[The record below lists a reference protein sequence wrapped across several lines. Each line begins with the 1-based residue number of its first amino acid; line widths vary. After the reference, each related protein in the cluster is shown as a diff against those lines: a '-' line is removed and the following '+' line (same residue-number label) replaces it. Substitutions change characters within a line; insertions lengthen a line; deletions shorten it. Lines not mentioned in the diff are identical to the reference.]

1 MSDHVLRLES
11 VTKSFG
17 QVEVIKGVDLTV
29 RRGQVQALLGENG
42 AGKSTLLKAVM
53 GLVHPDRGTV
63 RINGMDPQR
72 ARKSQ
77 VLGYVP
83 QSEEVD
89 WQFPVTVRD
98 VVMMGRYGHM
108 GFTRHARAEDIAAVD
123 RALERTHL
131 ESFADRQIG
140 QLSGGQ
146 KKRAFIARGIAQGAS
161 IMLLDEPFAG
171 VDTNSE
177 ATITALL
184 HELAAEG
191 TTVVVVTHDLVAL
204 PKLAPETVL
213 LNRRV
218 LMHAP
223 TEVVLEPD
231 NLVQGFGMGVPA

>member
-1 MSDHVLRLES
+1 MTPAIAVEDVS
-11 VTKSFG
+11 VRYG
-17 QVEVIKGVDLTV
+17 DVAALDGATV
-29 RRGQVQALLGENG
+29 TVQPGRICGLIGMNG

-98 VVMMGRYGHM
+98 VVMMGRYGRM
-108 GFTRHARAEDIAAVD
+108 GLTRRPRVEDVEAVN
-123 RALERTHL
+123 RALARTHL
-131 ESFADRQIG
+131 EDFASRQIG

>member
-1 MSDHVLRLES
+1 MTPAIAVEDVS
-11 VTKSFG
+11 VRYG
-17 QVEVIKGVDLTV
+17 DVAALDGATV
-29 RRGQVQALLGENG
+29 TVQPGRICGLIGMNG

-53 GLVHPDRGTV
+53 GLVRPDRGTV

-77 VLGYVP
+77 ALGYVP
-83 QSEEVD
+83 QSEDVD

-98 VVMMGRYGHM
+98 VVMMGRYGRM
-108 GFTRHARAEDIAAVD
+108 GLTRRPHEEDVEAVN
-123 RALERTHL
+123 RALARTHL
-131 ESFADRQIG
+131 EDFASRQIG

>member
-1 MSDHVLRLES
+1 MIPAIAVDDVAVRYGDVVALDGATLS
-11 VTKSFG
+11 VQPG
-17 QVEVIKGVDLTV
+17 RICGLI
-29 RRGQVQALLGENG
+29 GMNG
-42 AGKSTLLKAVM
+42 AGKSTLLKAIM
-53 GLVHPDRGTV
+53 GLVKPDRGTV
-63 RINGMDPQR
+63 RINGIDPMR
-72 ARKSQ
+72 ARKTQ

-83 QSEEVD
+83 QSEDVD

-98 VVMMGRYGHM
+98 VVMMGRYGRM
-108 GFTRHARAEDIAAVD
+108 GLTRRPREEDVEAVN
-123 RALERTHL
+123 RALARTHL

-171 VDTNSE
+171 VDKHSE
-177 ATITALL
+177 ATITELL
-184 HELAAEG
+184 RDLAAEG
-191 TTVVVVTHDLVAL
+191 TTIFVVTHDLVAL
-204 PKLAPETVL
+204 PQLAPETVL

-231 NLVQGFGMGVPA
+231 NLVQGFGMGVSA

>member
-1 MSDHVLRLES
+1 MTPAIAVEDVS
-11 VTKSFG
+11 VRYG
-17 QVEVIKGVDLTV
+17 DVAALDGATV
-29 RRGQVQALLGENG
+29 TVQPGRICGLIGMNG

-77 VLGYVP
+77 ILGYVP

-98 VVMMGRYGHM
+98 VVMMGRYGRM
-108 GFTRHARAEDIAAVD
+108 GLTRRPHEEDVEAVN
-123 RALERTHL
+123 RALARTHL
-131 ESFADRQIG
+131 EDFASRQIG

>member
-1 MSDHVLRLES
+1 MIPAIAVDDVAVRYGDVVALDGATLS
-11 VTKSFG
+11 VQPG
-17 QVEVIKGVDLTV
+17 RICGLI
-29 RRGQVQALLGENG
+29 GMNG
-42 AGKSTLLKAVM
+42 AGKSTLLKAIM
-53 GLVHPDRGTV
+53 GLVKPDRGTV
-63 RINGMDPQR
+63 RINGIDPMR
-72 ARKSQ
+72 ARKTQ

-83 QSEEVD
+83 QSEDVD

-171 VDTNSE
+171 VDKHSE
-177 ATITALL
+177 ATITELL
-184 HELAAEG
+184 RDLAAEG
-191 TTVVVVTHDLVAL
+191 TTIFVVTHDLVAL

-231 NLVQGFGMGVPA
+231 NLVQGFGMGVSA

>member
-1 MSDHVLRLES
+1 MTPAIAVEDVS
-11 VTKSFG
+11 VRYG
-17 QVEVIKGVDLTV
+17 DVAALDGATV
-29 RRGQVQALLGENG
+29 TVQPGRICGLIGMNG

-77 VLGYVP
+77 ILGYVP

-98 VVMMGRYGHM
+98 VVMMGRYGRM
-108 GFTRHARAEDIAAVD
+108 GLTRRPRKEDVEAVN
-123 RALERTHL
+123 RALARTHL
-131 ESFADRQIG
+131 EDFASRQIG

>member
-1 MSDHVLRLES
+1 MIPAIAVDDVAVRYGDVVALDGATLS
-11 VTKSFG
+11 VQPG
-17 QVEVIKGVDLTV
+17 RICGLI
-29 RRGQVQALLGENG
+29 GMNG
-42 AGKSTLLKAVM
+42 AGKSTLLKAIM
-53 GLVHPDRGTV
+53 GLVKPDRGTV
-63 RINGMDPQR
+63 RINGIDPMR
-72 ARKSQ
+72 ARKTQ

-83 QSEEVD
+83 QSEDVD

-171 VDTNSE
+171 VDKHSE
-177 ATITALL
+177 ATIT
-184 HELAAEG
+184 EP
-191 TTVVVVTHDLVAL
+191 VSYTHLTL
-204 PKLAPETVL
+204 PTKA
-213 LNRRV
+213 
-218 LMHAP
+218 
-223 TEVVLEPD
+223 
-231 NLVQGFGMGVPA
+231 

>member
-1 MSDHVLRLES
+1 MIPAIAVEDVAVRYGDVVALDGATLS
-11 VTKSFG
+11 VQPG
-17 QVEVIKGVDLTV
+17 RICGLI
-29 RRGQVQALLGENG
+29 GMNG
-42 AGKSTLLKAVM
+42 AGKSTLLKAIM
-53 GLVHPDRGTV
+53 GLVKPDRGTV
-63 RINGMDPQR
+63 RINGIDPMR
-72 ARKSQ
+72 ARKTQ

-83 QSEEVD
+83 QSEDVD

-171 VDTNSE
+171 VDKHSE
-177 ATITALL
+177 ATITELL
-184 HELAAEG
+184 RDLAAEG
-191 TTVVVVTHDLVAL
+191 TTIFVVTHDLVAL
-204 PKLAPETVL
+204 PQLAPETVL

-223 TEVVLEPD
+223 TEVVLEPV
-231 NLVQGFGMGVPA
+231 NLVQGFGMGVSA

>member
-1 MSDHVLRLES
+1 MIPAIAVDDVAVRYGDVVALDGATLS
-11 VTKSFG
+11 VQPG
-17 QVEVIKGVDLTV
+17 RICGLI
-29 RRGQVQALLGENG
+29 GMNG
-42 AGKSTLLKAVM
+42 AGKSTLLKAIM
-53 GLVHPDRGTV
+53 GLVKPDRGTV
-63 RINGMDPQR
+63 RINSIDPMR
-72 ARKSQ
+72 ARKTQ

-83 QSEEVD
+83 QSEDVD

-171 VDTNSE
+171 VDKHSE
-177 ATITALL
+177 ATITELL
-184 HELAAEG
+184 RDLAAEG
-191 TTVVVVTHDLVAL
+191 TTIFVVTHDLVAL
-204 PKLAPETVL
+204 PQLAPETVL

-231 NLVQGFGMGVPA
+231 NLVQGFGMGVSA

>member
-1 MSDHVLRLES
+1 MIPAIAVDDVAVRYGDVVALDGATLS
-11 VTKSFG
+11 VQPG
-17 QVEVIKGVDLTV
+17 RICGLI
-29 RRGQVQALLGENG
+29 GMNG
-42 AGKSTLLKAVM
+42 AGKSTLLKAIM
-53 GLVHPDRGTV
+53 GLVKPDRGTV
-63 RINGMDPQR
+63 RINGIDPMR
-72 ARKSQ
+72 ARKTQ

-83 QSEEVD
+83 QSEDVD

-171 VDTNSE
+171 VDKHSE
-177 ATITALL
+177 ATITELL
-184 HELAAEG
+184 RDLAAEG
-191 TTVVVVTHDLVAL
+191 TTIFVVTHDLVAL
-204 PKLAPETVL
+204 PSS
-213 LNRRV
+213 RRR
-218 LMHAP
+218 
-223 TEVVLEPD
+223 
-231 NLVQGFGMGVPA
+231 QCC

>member
-1 MSDHVLRLES
+1 MTPAIAVEDVS
-11 VTKSFG
+11 VRYG
-17 QVEVIKGVDLTV
+17 DVAALDGATV
-29 RRGQVQALLGENG
+29 TVQPGRICGLIGMNG

-77 VLGYVP
+77 ILGYVP

-98 VVMMGRYGHM
+98 VVMMGRYGRM
-108 GFTRHARAEDIAAVD
+108 GLIRRPREEDVEAVN
-123 RALERTHL
+123 RALARTHL
-131 ESFADRQIG
+131 EDFASRQIG

-184 HELAAEG
+184 HELVAEG

>member
-1 MSDHVLRLES
+1 
-11 VTKSFG
+11 
-17 QVEVIKGVDLTV
+17 
-29 RRGQVQALLGENG
+29 
-42 AGKSTLLKAVM
+42 
-53 GLVHPDRGTV
+53 
-63 RINGMDPQR
+63 
-72 ARKSQ
+72 
-77 VLGYVP
+77 
-83 QSEEVD
+83 
-89 WQFPVTVRD
+89 
-98 VVMMGRYGHM
+98 
-108 GFTRHARAEDIAAVD
+108 
-123 RALERTHL
+123 
-131 ESFADRQIG
+131 
-140 QLSGGQ
+140 
-146 KKRAFIARGIAQGAS
+146 
-161 IMLLDEPFAG
+161 MLLDEPFAG

>member
-1 MSDHVLRLES
+1 MTPAIAVEDVS
-11 VTKSFG
+11 VRYGDVAALDGATVT
-17 QVEVIKGVDLTV
+17 VEPGRICGLI
-29 RRGQVQALLGENG
+29 GMNG

-98 VVMMGRYGHM
+98 VVMMGRYGRM
-108 GFTRHARAEDIAAVD
+108 GLTRRPLEEDVEAVN
-123 RALERTHL
+123 RALARTHL
-131 ESFADRQIG
+131 EDFASRQIG

>member
-1 MSDHVLRLES
+1 MIPAIAVDDVAVRYGDVVALDGATLS
-11 VTKSFG
+11 VQPG
-17 QVEVIKGVDLTV
+17 RICGLI
-29 RRGQVQALLGENG
+29 GMNG
-42 AGKSTLLKAVM
+42 AGKSTLLKAIM
-53 GLVHPDRGTV
+53 GLVKPDRGTV
-63 RINGMDPQR
+63 RINGIDPMR
-72 ARKSQ
+72 ARKTQ

-83 QSEEVD
+83 QSEDVD

-123 RALERTHL
+123 RALERTPL

-171 VDTNSE
+171 VDKHSE
-177 ATITALL
+177 ATITELL
-184 HELAAEG
+184 RDLAAEG
-191 TTVVVVTHDLVAL
+191 TTIFVVTHDLVAL
-204 PKLAPETVL
+204 PQLAPETVL

-231 NLVQGFGMGVPA
+231 NLVQGFGMGVSA

>member
-1 MSDHVLRLES
+1 MLSVSALQAGYGDVQVL
-11 VTKSFG
+11 FG
-17 QVEVIKGVDLTV
+17 VSLTV
-29 RRGQVQALLGENG
+29 GKGEVVTLLGRNG
-42 AGKSTLLKAVM
+42 MGKTTMCKAIM
-53 GLVHPDRGTV
+53 GLVKPDRGTV
-63 RINGMDPQR
+63 RINGIDPMR
-72 ARKSQ
+72 ARKTQ

-83 QSEEVD
+83 QSEDVD

-171 VDTNSE
+171 VDKHSE
-177 ATITALL
+177 ATITELL
-184 HELAAEG
+184 RDLAAEG
-191 TTVVVVTHDLVAL
+191 TTIFVVTHDLVAL
-204 PKLAPETVL
+204 PQLAPETVL

-231 NLVQGFGMGVPA
+231 NLVQGFGMGVSA

>member
-1 MSDHVLRLES
+1 MIPAIAVDDVAVRYGDVVALDGATLS
-11 VTKSFG
+11 VQPG
-17 QVEVIKGVDLTV
+17 RICGLI
-29 RRGQVQALLGENG
+29 GMNG
-42 AGKSTLLKAVM
+42 AGKSTLLKAIM
-53 GLVHPDRGTV
+53 GLVKPDRGTV
-63 RINGMDPQR
+63 RINGIDPTR
-72 ARKSQ
+72 ARKTQ

-83 QSEEVD
+83 QSEDVD

-171 VDTNSE
+171 VDKHSE
-177 ATITALL
+177 ATITELL
-184 HELAAEG
+184 RDLAAEG
-191 TTVVVVTHDLVAL
+191 TTIFVVTHDLVAL
-204 PKLAPETVL
+204 PQLAPETVL

-231 NLVQGFGMGVPA
+231 NLVQGFGMGVSA

>member
-1 MSDHVLRLES
+1 MIPAIAVDDVAVRYGDVVALDGATLS
-11 VTKSFG
+11 VQPG
-17 QVEVIKGVDLTV
+17 RICGLI
-29 RRGQVQALLGENG
+29 GMNG
-42 AGKSTLLKAVM
+42 AGKSTLLKAIM
-53 GLVHPDRGTV
+53 GLVKPDRGTV
-63 RINGMDPQR
+63 RINGIDPMR
-72 ARKSQ
+72 ARKTQ

-83 QSEEVD
+83 QSEDVD

-108 GFTRHARAEDIAAVD
+108 GFTRRPREEDVEAVN
-123 RALERTHL
+123 RALARTHL
-131 ESFADRQIG
+131 EDFASRQIG

-171 VDTNSE
+171 VDKHSE
-177 ATITALL
+177 ATITELL
-184 HELAAEG
+184 RDLAAEG
-191 TTVVVVTHDLVAL
+191 TTIFVVTHDLVAL
-204 PKLAPETVL
+204 PQLAPETVL

-231 NLVQGFGMGVPA
+231 NLVQGFGMGVSA

>member
-1 MSDHVLRLES
+1 MIPAIAVDDVAVRYGDVVALDGATLS
-11 VTKSFG
+11 VQPG
-17 QVEVIKGVDLTV
+17 RICGLI
-29 RRGQVQALLGENG
+29 GMNG
-42 AGKSTLLKAVM
+42 AGKSTLLKAIM
-53 GLVHPDRGTV
+53 GLVKPDRGTV
-63 RINGMDPQR
+63 RINGIDPMR
-72 ARKSQ
+72 ARKTQ

-83 QSEEVD
+83 QSEDVD

-171 VDTNSE
+171 VDKHSE
-177 ATITALL
+177 ATITELL
-184 HELAAEG
+184 RDLAAEG
-191 TTVVVVTHDLVAL
+191 TTILVVTHDLVAL
-204 PKLAPETVL
+204 PQLAPETVL

-231 NLVQGFGMGVPA
+231 NLVQGFGMGVSA

>member
-1 MSDHVLRLES
+1 MIPAIAVDDVAVRYGDVVALDGATLS
-11 VTKSFG
+11 VQPG
-17 QVEVIKGVDLTV
+17 RICGLI
-29 RRGQVQALLGENG
+29 GMNG
-42 AGKSTLLKAVM
+42 AGKSTLLKAIM
-53 GLVHPDRGTV
+53 GLVKPDRGTV
-63 RINGMDPQR
+63 RINGIDPMR
-72 ARKSQ
+72 ARKTQ

-83 QSEEVD
+83 QSEDVD

-108 GFTRHARAEDIAAVD
+108 GFPRHARAEDIAAVD

-171 VDTNSE
+171 VDKHSE
-177 ATITALL
+177 ATITELL
-184 HELAAEG
+184 RDLAAEG
-191 TTVVVVTHDLVAL
+191 TTIFVVTHDLVAL
-204 PKLAPETVL
+204 PQLAPETVL

>member
-1 MSDHVLRLES
+1 MIPAIAVDDVAVRYGDVVALDGATLS
-11 VTKSFG
+11 VQPG
-17 QVEVIKGVDLTV
+17 RICGLI
-29 RRGQVQALLGENG
+29 GMNG
-42 AGKSTLLKAVM
+42 AGKSTLLKAIM
-53 GLVHPDRGTV
+53 GLVKPDRGTV
-63 RINGMDPQR
+63 RINGIDPMR
-72 ARKSQ
+72 ARKTQ

-83 QSEEVD
+83 QSEDVD

-171 VDTNSE
+171 VDKHSE
-177 ATITALL
+177 ATITELL
-184 HELAAEG
+184 RGLAAEG
-191 TTVVVVTHDLVAL
+191 TTIFVVTHDLVAL
-204 PKLAPETVL
+204 PQLAPETVL

-231 NLVQGFGMGVPA
+231 NLVQGFGMGVSA

>member
-1 MSDHVLRLES
+1 MIPAIAVEDVAVRYGDVVALDGATLS
-11 VTKSFG
+11 VQPG
-17 QVEVIKGVDLTV
+17 RICGLI
-29 RRGQVQALLGENG
+29 GMNG
-42 AGKSTLLKAVM
+42 AGKSTLLKAIM
-53 GLVHPDRGTV
+53 GLVKPDRGTV
-63 RINGMDPQR
+63 RINGIDPMR
-72 ARKSQ
+72 ARKTQ

-83 QSEEVD
+83 QSEDVD

-171 VDTNSE
+171 VDKHSE
-177 ATITALL
+177 ATITELL
-184 HELAAEG
+184 RDLAAEG
-191 TTVVVVTHDLVAL
+191 TTVFVVTHDLVAL
-204 PKLAPETVL
+204 PQLAPETVL

-231 NLVQGFGMGVPA
+231 NLVQGFGMGVSA

>member
-1 MSDHVLRLES
+1 MTPAIAVEDVS
-11 VTKSFG
+11 VRYG
-17 QVEVIKGVDLTV
+17 DVAALDGATV
-29 RRGQVQALLGENG
+29 TVQPGRICGLIGMNG

-77 VLGYVP
+77 ILGYVP

-98 VVMMGRYGHM
+98 VVMMGRYGRM
-108 GFTRHARAEDIAAVD
+108 GLTRRPREEDVEAVS
-123 RALERTHL
+123 RALARTHL
-131 ESFADRQIG
+131 EDFASRQIG

>member
-1 MSDHVLRLES
+1 MIPAIAVDDVAVRYGDVVALDGATLS
-11 VTKSFG
+11 VQPG
-17 QVEVIKGVDLTV
+17 RICGLI
-29 RRGQVQALLGENG
+29 GMNG
-42 AGKSTLLKAVM
+42 AGKSTLLKAIM
-53 GLVHPDRGTV
+53 GLVKPDRGTV
-63 RINGMDPQR
+63 RINGIDPMR
-72 ARKSQ
+72 ARKTQ

-83 QSEEVD
+83 QSEDVD

-171 VDTNSE
+171 VDKHSE
-177 ATITALL
+177 ATITELL
-184 HELAAEG
+184 RDLAAEG
-191 TTVVVVTHDLVAL
+191 TSIFVVTHDLDFL
-204 PKLAPETVL
+204 
-213 LNRRV
+213 RDFDRV
-218 LMHAP
+218 ICIDDHRIAADGRPAEVIDFYQDLMAQRP
-223 TEVVLEPD
+223 L
-231 NLVQGFGMGVPA
+231 

>member
-1 MSDHVLRLES
+1 MIPAIAVDDVAVRYGDVVALDGATLS
-11 VTKSFG
+11 VQPG
-17 QVEVIKGVDLTV
+17 RICGLI
-29 RRGQVQALLGENG
+29 GMNG
-42 AGKSTLLKAVM
+42 AGKSTLLKAIM
-53 GLVHPDRGTV
+53 GLVKPDRGTV
-63 RINGMDPQR
+63 RINGIDPMR
-72 ARKSQ
+72 ARKTQ

-83 QSEEVD
+83 QSEDVD

-108 GFTRHARAEDIAAVD
+108 GFTRHARAEDIVAVD

-171 VDTNSE
+171 VDKHSE
-177 ATITALL
+177 ATITELL
-184 HELAAEG
+184 RDLAAEG
-191 TTVVVVTHDLVAL
+191 TTIFVVTHDLVAL
-204 PKLAPETVL
+204 PQLAPETVL

-231 NLVQGFGMGVPA
+231 NLVQGFGMGVSA

>member
-1 MSDHVLRLES
+1 MIPAIAVEDVAVRYGDVVALDGATLS
-11 VTKSFG
+11 VQPG
-17 QVEVIKGVDLTV
+17 RICGLI
-29 RRGQVQALLGENG
+29 GMNG
-42 AGKSTLLKAVM
+42 AGKSTLLKAIM
-53 GLVHPDRGTV
+53 GLVKPDRGTV
-63 RINGMDPQR
+63 RINGIDPMR
-72 ARKSQ
+72 ARKTQ

-83 QSEEVD
+83 QSEDVD

-108 GFTRHARAEDIAAVD
+108 GLTRHARAEDIAAVD

-171 VDTNSE
+171 VDKHSE
-177 ATITALL
+177 ATITELL
-184 HELAAEG
+184 RDLAAEG
-191 TTVVVVTHDLVAL
+191 TTIFVVTHDLVAL
-204 PKLAPETVL
+204 PQLAPETVL

-231 NLVQGFGMGVPA
+231 NLVQGFGMGVSA

>member
-1 MSDHVLRLES
+1 
-11 VTKSFG
+11 
-17 QVEVIKGVDLTV
+17 
-29 RRGQVQALLGENG
+29 
-42 AGKSTLLKAVM
+42 M

-77 VLGYVP
+77 ILGYVP

-98 VVMMGRYGHM
+98 VVMMGRYGRM
-108 GFTRHARAEDIAAVD
+108 GLTRRPRVEAVS
-123 RALERTHL
+123 RALARTHL
-131 ESFADRQIG
+131 EDFASRQIG

>member
-1 MSDHVLRLES
+1 MTPAIAVEDVS
-11 VTKSFG
+11 VRYG
-17 QVEVIKGVDLTV
+17 DVAALDGATV
-29 RRGQVQALLGENG
+29 TVQPGRICGLIGMNG

-98 VVMMGRYGHM
+98 VVMMGRYGRM
-108 GFTRHARAEDIAAVD
+108 GLIRRPREEDVEAVN
-123 RALERTHL
+123 RALARTHL
-131 ESFADRQIG
+131 EDFASRQIG